1 MSSFFDSLET
11 RAPEVREAQL
21 MQALAQQVAHA
32 KRNTT
37 AYASLFKDVEPSEV
51 CTREALAQLPLTRK
65 HDLVALQRKGRET
78 HADTFGGYSAA
89 RFGPAMTRVF
99 ASPGP
104 LYEPEGHSKDY
115 WRVARAMHAA
125 GFKPGDLIH
134 NTFSY
139 HFTPAGAIMESSALA
154 LGCTVMPAGTGQT
167 ELQIRTI
174 ADLGPTA
181 YAGTPSFLKIILER
195 ANDMGVQ
202 VRTLTRALFSG
213 EACPES
219 LRQWFKDRGVATYQ
233 VYATAD
239 LGLLAYET
247 EALEGMV
254 VDENLILEIVRPGTG
269 EPMPCGEV
277 GEVVVTSFNPT
288 YPLIRFAT
296 GDLSALMPG
305 QCPTGRTNQRIEGWL
320 GRADQTTKVRGMFV
334 HPSQVTAVSERFSE
348 IRRARLVVSGEMAS
362 DHLVFQAE
370 VEQFSEGLRQRIQ
383 DAVREVTKLRAE
395 ITFMLVGELPDDG
408 RVIDD
413 LRSYR

>member
-1 MSSFFDSLET
+1 MSPFFDTLET
-11 RAPEVREAQL
+11 RPPEVRESDL
-21 MQALAQQVAHA
+21 MQALAHQVAHA

-37 AYASLFKDVEPSEV
+37 AYAALFKDVDPAAV
-51 CTREALAQLPLTRK
+51 CTREALAQLPVTRK
-65 HDLVALQRKGRET
+65 HDLVALQRDGRDT
-78 HADTFGGYSAA
+78 RADTFGGYSTAS
-89 RFGPAMTRVF
+89 FGPAMTRVF

-104 LYEPEGHSKDY
+104 LYEPEGHLKDY

-125 GFKPGDLIH
+125 GFKQGDLIH

-167 ELQIRTI
+167 ELQIRTM
-174 ADLGPTA
+174 ADLKPTA

-195 ANDMGVQ
+195 AADMGV
-202 VRTLTRALFSG
+202 TLGTVSRALFSG

-219 LRQWFKDRGVATYQ
+219 LRQWFKDRSVATYQ

-254 VDENLILEIVRPGTG
+254 IDEGVILEIVRPGTG
-269 EPMPCGEV
+269 EPLPIGEV

-288 YPLIRFAT
+288 YPLVRFAT

-334 HPSQVTAVSERFSE
+334 HPSQVAAVSARFSE
-348 IRRARLVVSGEMAS
+348 IQRARLVVSGEMAT
-362 DHLVFQAE
+362 DHLVFHAE
-370 VEQFSEGLRQRIQ
+370 VAQVSEGLQRRIQ
-383 DAVREVTKLRAE
+383 DAVRDVTKLRAE
-395 ITFMLVGELPDDG
+395 VAFAGLGELPNDG
-408 RVIDD
+408 KIIED